1 MKYLRTYTNLF
12 ESGPF
17 VKIDTEIKDYLHD
30 IFLELED
37 EGFDVDISRYLTFN
51 IEEHPGFSIRMNRSK
66 TFLLEDVYEYILTCK
81 SYLKEIGFFITEI
94 NGTVPANGSNGPWQ
108 ERYGLDY
115 GSGLHESDPEKFKLF
130 DKPLI
135 RLEFKIRKEE

>member
-1 MKYLRTYTNLF
+1 MKHIKTYKIF
-12 ESGPF
+12 ESSENDE
-17 VKIDTEIKDYLHD
+17 VKQYLED

-37 EGFDVDISRYLTFN
+37 EGFDVDIEGRWLRTFN
-51 IEEHPGFSIRMNRSK
+51 TEQHTGYEVKIEKSK

-81 SYLKEIGFFITEI
+81 SYLKEMGFFITEI
-94 NGTVPANGSNGPWQ
+94 NGVHYYLSVTNDRQ

-115 GSGLHESDPEKFKLF
+115 GIGLHESDPEKFKLF

-135 RLEFKIRKEE
+135 KLEFKIRKEE